1 MKARILVV
9 DDEETMRRSLADILR
24 LEGYQVS
31 AVSNGAAA
39 VDALKRDPYDLM
51 LLDLKMPGIDG
62 LEVLRK
68 ATRVAPHTLVIFLT
82 AHGSLESAIEALRQN
97 AFDYLLKPSS
107 PQQIV
112 KSVEAALARR
122 AENEHKRL
130 LINRLDSS
138 IQELVEVER
147 EEIEPAGSK
156 QSILLGDGISL
167 DLPRRE
173 LSQGNQKVKLTPTEG
188 KLLKVL
194 LDNRGRVLSH
204 RELVQLVQ
212 GYAVTDREAPE
223 VLRPLVSRL
232 RQKLSHFPGGDSWIN
247 NVRGA
252 GYVFEL
258 ESG

>member
-68 ATRVAPHTLVIFLT
+68 AIRVAPHTLVIFLT

-173 LSQGNQKVKLTPTEG
+173 LSQGKQKVKLTPTEG

-232 RQKLSHFPGGDSWIN
+232 RQKLSNFPGGSSWIN

>member
-24 LEGYQVS
+24 LEGYHVS
-31 AVSNGAAA
+31 AVSNGTAAI
-39 VDALKRDPYDLM
+39 DALKREPFDLM

-62 LEVLRK
+62 LEVFRK
-68 ATRVAPHTLVIFLT
+68 ATKTAPDTLVIFLT
-82 AHGSLESAIEALRQN
+82 AHGSLESAIEALRYD

-107 PQQIV
+107 PEQII

-122 AENEHKRL
+122 AETEHKRL
-130 LINRLDSS
+130 LISRLDSS
-138 IQELVEVER
+138 IQELLEVGR
-147 EEIEPAGSK
+147 KEIEPVGSK
-156 QSILLGDGISL
+156 QSTSIRDGISL

-173 LSQGNQKVKLTPTEG
+173 IYQGDQKVKLTPTEG

-212 GYAVTDREAPE
+212 GYDVTEREAPE

-232 RQKLSHFPGGDSWIN
+232 RHKLAHFPGGDSWIN

-252 GYVFEL
+252 GYVLDIENR
-258 ESG
+258 